1 MAVWTKHNLDVVVTL
16 APTASAYLTAERRA
30 LQDAART
37 FAMDEVLPVANE
49 LDPKREDIPRAL
61 QERIADLGYFGI
73 LIEEEYGGLGLGVFE
88 YCLVSEE
95 LARAWLSVGS
105 IIARG
110 NATGCASADPD
121 RRIELLRRSASGSWI
136 GAIAFS
142 EPRAGSDL
150 ANVECAAV
158 RDGDEWV
165 VTGTKRWVGNAKAA
179 DFIHLMARTREPSGD
194 RRADGLEIFL
204 VEKERDAFPR
214 GITGT
219 VIEKIGYFGLTT
231 WQLEL
236 DGLRLPADALQDTGQ
251 DEGQGFKESLRWLNV
266 ARVQT
271 AARAVG
277 VARGALEDATAYA
290 QARIQFG
297 QPIAEQQAIRF
308 MLATMAAE
316 VEAARQL
323 WYHAA
328 WLVDADEPADA
339 DAAQAKLVA
348 SETAERVTSQ
358 ALQIFGGNGY
368 TTEYAVE
375 RYWRDARLTTIF
387 EGTSEIQRK
396 IISDGLLRA

>member
-1 MAVWTKHNLDVVVTL
+1 MVTL

-290 QARIQFG
+290 QTRIQFG